1 MLRYGFEIY
10 QQLIK
15 MFVRTNKRFPNP
27 QENKFLQN
35 QALRVRES
43 LMDRGVNMEELSAE
57 DALKVFSQPPAKAKK
72 PTAEIYK
79 PLEFGKKSKPKESL
93 EALKSG
99 SPRTVKHDLFDEEG
113 KDTGMICGGEMEF
126 FIEPLI
132 SADKLYIFGAGHI
145 GFHLAR
151 MAELLGFSFAV
162 IDDRQEFA
170 NSERFPNAAEVLNGD
185 FVETAENLNLTEA
198 DYIVIITRNHD
209 LDYEILNK
217 VLPKPSYYLGLI
229 GSKSKKQEIFAR
241 LKDIDGFTE
250 NEINKIHCPIGLDI
264 GSETPEEIALS
275 IMAEII
281 KEKRK

>member
-1 MLRYGFEIY
+1 MDIFEKIIDLQKRRIPAAVVTVIRTKGSAPSEAGSKMLVEQRGKIHGTIGGGSVENII
-10 QQLIK
+10 IK
-15 MFVRTNKRFPNP
+15 
-27 QENKFLQN
+27 
-35 QALRVRES
+35 
-43 LMDRGVNMEELSAE
+43 
-57 DALKVFSQPPAKAKK
+57 
-72 PTAEIYK
+72 
-79 PLEFGKKSKPKESL
+79 
-93 EALKSG
+93 EALDTLNNG
-99 SPRTVKHDLFDEEG
+99 RPRIVKHDLSDEEG